1 MRFALIDRSE
11 FTEVAEAAGFVPVAL
26 YGDYGRS
33 EYLEESSP
41 FMVWILE
48 KAKHP

>member
-1 MRFALIDRSE
+1 MRLALIDRHR
-11 FTEVAEAAGFVPVAL
+11 FTELANGAGFVPVAL

-48 KAKHP
+48 KAKQP

>member
-1 MRFALIDRSE
+1 MRFALVDRIR
-11 FTEVAEAAGFVPVAL
+11 FTELVIVAGFVPVTL

>member
-1 MRFALIDRSE
+1 MRSALIDRIR
-11 FTEVAEAAGFVPVAL
+11 FTELVIAAGFVPVAL
-26 YGDYGRS
+26 YGNYGRS

-48 KAKHP
+48 KSKHP

>member
-1 MRFALIDRSE
+1 MRFALIDRIR
-11 FTEVAEAAGFVPVAL
+11 FTELVIAAGFVPVAL

-48 KAKHP
+48 KSKHP